1 MKLNPLIDEL
11 IALLGIENIIYGRDL
26 DQKYHH
32 VWKMD
37 EPLKALALVM
47 PKSTKQVSQ
56 IMKICF
62 KNDQE
67 VIIHGGLTNLVG
79 GTESKRHQ
87 LVISLE
93 KMNKIEEIDQK
104 SRTVTVQSGVI
115 LENLINSV
123 SDNDLLLPLNF
134 GAKGSAH
141 IGGAISTNAGGLR
154 VLKYGMVR
162 QMILGL
168 EVVLP
173 DGKDY
178 FFFKKNN

>member
-11 IALLGIENIIYGRDL
+11 IALLGIENIIYGKDL

-47 PKSTKQVSQ
+47 PKSAKQVSE

-104 SRTVTVQSGVI
+104 SRTV
-115 LENLINSV
+115 
-123 SDNDLLLPLNF
+123 
-134 GAKGSAH
+134 SA
-141 IGGAISTNAGGLR
+141 
-154 VLKYGMVR
+154 
-162 QMILGL
+162 
-168 EVVLP
+168 
-173 DGKDY
+173 
-178 FFFKKNN
+178 